1 MKFFRLWAVALLAG
15 FLLVNC
21 NDNIATLASTVALN
35 ERPVA
40 TVYETTTEIEC
51 HKKARLN
58 SSVVM
63 ILSRGH
69 TVDLASADDGA
80 IKADGYYWVQVYP
93 RLSQLP
99 TSCYVAARY
108 LIPRQ

>member
-1 MKFFRLWAVALLAG
+1 MRVLRIWSTALLTG

-21 NDNIATLASTVALN
+21 NDNATTLVDTVAID
-35 ERPVA
+35 ERPIA

-51 HKKARLN
+51 HKNAKLD
-58 SSVVM
+58 SDVVM
-63 ILSRGH
+63 ILSEGYK
-69 TVDLASADDGA
+69 VDLASATDGA
-80 IKADGYYWVQVYP
+80 VKADGYYWVRVYP